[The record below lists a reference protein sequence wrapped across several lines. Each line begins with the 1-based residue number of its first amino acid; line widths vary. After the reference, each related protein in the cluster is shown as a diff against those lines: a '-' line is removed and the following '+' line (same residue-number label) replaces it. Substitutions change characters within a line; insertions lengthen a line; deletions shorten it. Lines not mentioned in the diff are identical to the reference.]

1 MIEPRFARDH
11 VKPGPMATSPAADQ
25 MVTALAALVAARAG
39 EGAGA
44 LEARAHD
51 AVRRYVRQEKMEG
64 VAPEQVLVAVKAAA
78 RRAALGLSAHDAV
91 TGVEE
96 LTARV
101 VAWCIDDYYRAD

>member
-11 VKPGPMATSPAADQ
+11 GKLRPLAGSPAAEQ
-25 MVTALAALVAARAG
+25 MMLALTALVASRDTD
-39 EGAGA
+39 GAGA

-51 AVRRYVRQEKMEG
+51 AVRRYVQQEKMEG

-78 RRAALGLSAHDAV
+78 RRAALGMSAQTAV

-96 LTARV
+96 LTAQV